1 MPPLQEQE
9 YITQTLDTLFTLKK
23 GLKVE

>member
-23 GLKVE
+23 GLRVE